1 MKQFDV
7 DTVLPPGTLDEDA
20 VAFAVPAF
28 PLEAGKSFTVSFY
41 SPSDGTVKALTF
53 KVGALESVVVPAGTF
68 QAYRIAVT
76 GSRVPFT
83 VYVSAAAPRRVVKTE
98 YLGQPLIVE
107 LVK

>member
-1 MKQFDV
+1 MKSIPPATPSQVPRSIFFFLN
-7 DTVLPPGTLDEDA
+7 DTATPETSPLPLHDA
-20 VAFAVPAF
+20 LPI
-28 PLEAGKSFTVSFY
+28 S
-41 SPSDGTVKALTF
+41 F